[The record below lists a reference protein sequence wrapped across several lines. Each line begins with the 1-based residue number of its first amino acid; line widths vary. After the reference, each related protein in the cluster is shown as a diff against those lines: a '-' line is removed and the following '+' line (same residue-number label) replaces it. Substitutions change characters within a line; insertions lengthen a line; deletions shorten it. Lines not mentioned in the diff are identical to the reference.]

1 MLQALNDDDDT
12 GGDDMAV
19 NMDGGKMDEFFQGP
33 MLQNFFCPPMTR
45 RQNKLGRSSLESV

>member
-1 MLQALNDDDDT
+1 LQALNDDDDT

-33 MLQNFFCPPMTR
+33 MLQNFFV
-45 RQNKLGRSSLESV
+45 RQ